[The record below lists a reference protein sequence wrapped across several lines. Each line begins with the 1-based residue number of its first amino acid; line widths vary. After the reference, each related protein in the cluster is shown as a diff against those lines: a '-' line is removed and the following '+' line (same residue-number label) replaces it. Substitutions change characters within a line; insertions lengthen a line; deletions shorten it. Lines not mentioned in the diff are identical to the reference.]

1 MMGAGA
7 AVGRPLRLS
16 DPTELGPYRLLR
28 RIGEGGMGSVYLAQ
42 QGEDG
47 NLVALKV
54 IRQDLSTDPDFR
66 RRFRSEVARAQQV
79 PAFCTAEVLDA
90 DPDHE
95 PPYLVV
101 EFVNGP
107 SLARVVQNQGPLS
120 PANLH
125 GLAIGVATALT
136 AIHGAGVIHRDLK
149 PANVLLA
156 PGSPKVIDFGIARAA
171 GATATD
177 TSPNM
182 LMGTIPYMAPER
194 LDPAGAKPL
203 TPAADIF
210 AWGAVVAFAG
220 TGRTPFAGASVEAVA
235 KILTQPPDL
244 TGLTGDLRELVE
256 RALSKDPKD
265 RPTARELLDHLVGP
279 RPNAERLIEAGS
291 EQAVVSVPAATDTT
305 RLSHAPALPAK
316 PKRRKRLAVSLTL
329 SIAAI
334 VAVTIAFL
342 NGMIRPPFG
351 LAADALS
358 NSPTRATSPSPSPT
372 ASTSPTLWGV
382 EESMAAPGFW
392 FVDKDHT
399 ETLQSKCVI
408 SSGMKA
414 TSANAWP
421 YRCHSGLDPVNDFQI
436 EVDVQLLTQD
446 SCAGIWFRWDGR
458 RGFLVSLCEDRY
470 QFYLHDES
478 LKPELVTVR
487 TIQLPEK
494 VKLKQTFRAGIVVRG
509 NVFSFL
515 HNGVELPMGQ
525 VVHDSYPR
533 GKVIMGLGQPVN
545 LATPRPSSFEVMF
558 RNFTI
563 RELPSSQ
570 P

>member
-1 MMGAGA
+1 MR
-7 AVGRPLRLS
+7 VVPS

-220 TGRTPFAGASVEAVA
+220 TGRTPFTGASVEAVA

-305 RLSHAPALPAK
+305 RLSHAPAPTAK

-329 SIAAI
+329 SIVVITAI
-334 VAVTIAFL
+334 TVAFL
-342 NGMIRPPFG
+342 TGMISPPFG
-351 LAADALS
+351 LA
-358 NSPTRATSPSPSPT
+358 NPTSPSTTPVLSVSQTPSMTPSAT
-372 ASTSPTLWGV
+372 ASPSLWGIDDNL
-382 EESMAAPGFW
+382 AAPGVW
-392 FVDKDHT
+392 FVNKDHT
-399 ETLQSKCVI
+399 DTLQSKCVV
-408 SSGMKA
+408 SGGMKA
-414 TSANAWP
+414 TTANAWP
-421 YRCHSGLDPVNDFQI
+421 YRCHSNLDPLNDFKTEADI
-436 EVDVQLLTQD
+436 QLLTQD

-470 QFYLHDES
+470 QLYLHDET
-478 LKPELVTVR
+478 LKPKPELVSVR
-487 TIQLPEK
+487 TIPLPEK
-494 VKLKQTFRAGIVVRG
+494 VKLKQTFRAGIIVRG
-509 NVFSFL
+509 NVITFL

-525 VVHDSYPR
+525 VTNDSYPR
-533 GKVIMGLGQPVN
+533 GKVILGLGQPVN
-545 LATPRPSSFEVMF
+545 LVPLRPSYEVMF
-558 RNFTI
+558 RNFVI